1 MSASDAET
9 GPKDVETARAPVER
23 SSASL
28 FPSLTWLVGERQ
40 AATPIPPGIIA
51 AAGGGA
57 PNDGGGGGRR
67 AVAASERKTLE
78 PSDARAS
85 SSDAGGDEDG
95 EASASATPA
104 VAAEATAAEIADMA
118 AEDGGFTPPS
128 SPGASP
134 AKKRARSEGKDG
146 RGDGPDPTAQLRA
159 WLAARGLA
167 PFADAL
173 VALGARRVADLAYLD
188 DGDFA
193 DLGMAPDQVATCRV
207 RVAR

>member
-40 AATPIPPGIIA
+40 AATPIPPGIVA

-57 PNDGGGGGRR
+57 PNDG
-67 AVAASERKTLE
+67 KTLD

-95 EASASATPA
+95 EASAPATPA

-128 SPGASP
+128 SP

>member
-40 AATPIPPGIIA
+40 AATPIPPGIVA

-57 PNDGGGGGRR
+57 PNDG
-67 AVAASERKTLE
+67 KTLD

-95 EASASATPA
+95 EASAPATPA

-128 SPGASP
+128 SP

-173 VALGARRVADLAYLD
+173 VALGARRVADLAYLE

>member
-9 GPKDVETARAPVER
+9 GPKDVEIARAPVER

-40 AATPIPPGIIA
+40 AATPIPPGIVA

-57 PNDGGGGGRR
+57 PNDGGGGRRR
-67 AVAASERKTLE
+67 AAASERKTLE

-95 EASASATPA
+95 EASAPATPA

-128 SPGASP
+128 SP